1 MTERSRN
8 VFEKMVGRLTK
19 GAVANVKRTV
29 KEEIAKS
36 SDDILPTLVGVASI
50 ALLLLAAVPPQK
62 AMPSTITINNY
73 YFRR

>member
-1 MTERSRN
+1 M
-8 VFEKMVGRLTK
+8 FENIIKKITK
-19 GAVANVKRTV
+19 GTVENVKRTV

-36 SDDILPTLVGVASI
+36 SDDILPTVVGVASI
-50 ALLLLAAVPPQK
+50 ALILLANIPPQK